1 MPRPTPTP
9 VFHFTRV
16 EHRPTIIESG
26 LHCDRRAQAEGV
38 LAIEVG
44 NTDVKALRSTRSVSL
59 DPGGVVADYVPF
71 YFAPRSP
78 MLYVISRGGV
88 PSYQD
93 GQHRII
99 YLCSTLE
106 RLHDLGLDVVLSDR
120 NAAMR
125 VADFHRW
132 ADGEPEDGFID
143 WPLMKETIWSS
154 DDEHPDRMERRMAE
168 CLVHGSVP
176 WEALMFVGARD
187 QTVADEV
194 VSLVGTDESAPSVA
208 VRRHWYF

>member
-9 VFHFTRV
+9 VYHFTRV
-16 EHRPTIIESG
+16 EHLPTIITSG
-26 LHCDRRAQAEGV
+26 VHCDRRAQADGV

-44 NTDVKALRSTRSVSL
+44 NPEVKALRSARSVPVE
-59 DPGGVVADYVPF
+59 PGGVVSDYVPF
-71 YFAPRSP
+71 YLASRSP
-78 MLYVISRGGV
+78 MLYVIGRGGV

-93 GQHRII
+93 GTDRIV

-106 RLHDLGLDVVLSDR
+106 RLQELSLDVVLSDR

-132 ADGEPEDGFID
+132 ADGEPEEAFID
-143 WPLMKETIWSS
+143 WPLMKQTMWNN
-154 DDEHPDRMERRMAE
+154 DAEHPDRMERRMAE
-168 CLVHGSVP
+168 CLVYGSVP
-176 WEALMFVGARD
+176 WEAFQFVGAKS
-187 QTVADEV
+187 QTVANDVER
-194 VSLVGTDESAPSVA
+194 LVGTAESEPSVA

>member
-1 MPRPTPTP
+1 MSRRFGPRGASPLIPVAWWPTT
-9 VFHFTRV
+9 
-16 EHRPTIIESG
+16 
-26 LHCDRRAQAEGV
+26 C
-38 LAIEVG
+38 
-44 NTDVKALRSTRSVSL
+44 RSTSRPEAPCCTSSV
-59 DPGGVVADYVPF
+59 A
-71 YFAPRSP
+71 AACRAT
-78 MLYVISRGGV
+78 
-88 PSYQD
+88 QD

-99 YLCSTLE
+99 CLCSTLE